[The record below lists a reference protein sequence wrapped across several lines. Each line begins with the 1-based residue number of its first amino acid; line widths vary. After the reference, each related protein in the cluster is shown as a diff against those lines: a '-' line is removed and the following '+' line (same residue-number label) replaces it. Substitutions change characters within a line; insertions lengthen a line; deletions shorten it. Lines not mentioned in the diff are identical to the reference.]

1 MKYAIPPR
9 IVNFSFVGI
18 RPYAKICTILKL
30 FALLLLL
37 LLLLL
42 ITIFK
47 HGTISQYIKYL
58 QKRKEKE

>member
-1 MKYAIPPR
+1 MLIDLWGYR
-9 IVNFSFVGI
+9 D
-18 RPYAKICTILKL
+18 KL
-30 FALLLLL
+30 LLTLLL

>member
-37 LLLLL
+37 LLLL

>member
-1 MKYAIPPR
+1 MLLWCAIMRR
-9 IVNFSFVGI
+9 IFFNQV
-18 RPYAKICTILKL
+18 
-30 FALLLLL
+30 LLLL